1 MSLGTSQ
8 RCVNG
13 FSVWG
18 DMSKTCVQQSN
29 VLLARAALLCILC
42 ASRSV
47 FWCVEQ
53 PGTSKLP
60 KIDYFHEMLQDSHVT
75 TYFVRLPE
83 SQIASMTGCWLPIC
97 LKKMLNFYP
106 LLSMDALLT
115 KLDGLIWPYLG
126 ETVYA
131 VWNLV
136 ALPSLA
142 FIFPNSMN
150 GSKYDA

>member
-97 LKKMLNFYP
+97 LNKMLNFYP

-115 KLDGLIWPYLG
+115 KLDGLIWPYLS

-136 ALPSLA
+136 APPALHSS
-142 FIFPNSMN
+142 FQIQ
-150 GSKYDA
+150 